1 MQGMKRMT
9 TGLCLAALLLSAG
22 MNSVLGVDE
31 TGRPDNF
38 FVANESRHQWVN
50 EHNGRTGMLIVSGAL
65 LSSPC
70 TLETSEAA
78 LPLPRRTQGIRDSY
92 ELALTLVGCGD
103 GGAVTS
109 AASGAGRDSTM
120 VVYSALLT
128 GIEGGLLQPEQRMV
142 GTGRAVL
149 HGGANRLTWSLSQAQ
164 QQALI
169 TGQASDRAQG
179 KPYMNPRDN
188 HALLRLR
195 LDYE

>member
-9 TGLCLAALLLSAG
+9 TALCLAALLLSGG
-22 MNSVLGVDE
+22 MNSVLGA
-31 TGRPDNF
+31 PDDF

-50 EHNGRTGMLIVSGAL
+50 GQNGRTGVLIVNGAL

-70 TLETSEAA
+70 TLETSEAE
-78 LPLPRRTQGIRDSY
+78 LPLPRRTEGMQDRY
-92 ELALTLVGCGD
+92 ELTLNLVGCGD

-109 AASGAGRDSTM
+109 AASGAGRGSIM

-128 GIEGGLLQPEQRMV
+128 GTEGGLLQPEQRMV

-149 HGGANRLTWSLSQAQ
+149 HGGANRFTWLLSQAQ
-164 QQALI
+164 QQALV

-188 HALLRLR
+188 NALLRLR

>member
-9 TGLCLAALLLSAG
+9 TALCLAALLLSGG
-22 MNSVLGVDE
+22 MNSVLGA
-31 TGRPDNF
+31 PDDF

-50 EHNGRTGMLIVSGAL
+50 GHNGRTGVLIVNGAL

-70 TLETSEAA
+70 TLETSEAE
-78 LPLPRRTQGIRDSY
+78 LPLPRRTQGMQDRY
-92 ELALTLVGCGD
+92 ELTLNLVGCGD

-109 AASGAGRDSTM
+109 AASDAGRGSIM

-128 GIEGGLLQPEQRMV
+128 GTEGGLLQPEQRMV

-149 HGGANRLTWSLSQAQ
+149 HGGANRFTWLLSQAQ
-164 QQALI
+164 QQALV

-188 HALLRLR
+188 NALLRLR